1 MSRAEIL
8 VKDVLASGDDDPSV
22 NAAIQGRLD
31 RLLEEAAELQRAVY
45 AAQPVS
51 AKTQAPRSAA

>member
-8 VKDVLASGDDDPSV
+8 IKDVLASGDDPSV